1 MSLPL
6 HACMSPEGPGRPKQC
21 CCMSTDDEPPLPTG
35 YQYDAAVMITASHL
49 PYNRNGFKFFT
60 KEGGYEKKDITELLA
75 LAAEE
80 HAAEDAPNTAAD
92 ARYRDNAFVLSCA
105 LHSEPG
111 LIEQASSQLAAQ
123 MHAIESAFTERRDGL
138 PKASHASLRFESSE

>member
-1 MSLPL
+1 MS
-6 HACMSPEGPGRPKQC
+6 A
-21 CCMSTDDEPPLPTG
+21 DEQPPLPAG

-80 HAAEDAPNTAAD
+80 HTAEDAPNTAAD
-92 ARYRDNAFVLSCA
+92 ARYRDDAFVLSCA

-111 LIEQASSQLAAQ
+111 LIEQASSLVTPQ
-123 MHAIESAFTERRDGL
+123 MHAMGNIFTEFL
-138 PKASHASLRFESSE
+138 

>member
-1 MSLPL
+1 MS
-6 HACMSPEGPGRPKQC
+6 ADE
-21 CCMSTDDEPPLPTG
+21 EPPLPAG

-60 KEGGYEKKDITELLA
+60 KEGGYEKKEITELLA

-92 ARYRDNAFVLSCA
+92 ARYRDDAFVLSCA

-111 LIEQASSQLAAQ
+111 LIEQASSLVAPQ
-123 MHAIESAFTERRDGL
+123 MHAMGNVFTEL
-138 PKASHASLRFESSE
+138 L

>member
-1 MSLPL
+1 MQS
-6 HACMSPEGPGRPKQC
+6 
-21 CCMSTDDEPPLPTG
+21 CCMSADNKLPLPAG

-92 ARYRDNAFVLSCA
+92 ARYRDDAFVLSCA
-105 LHSEPG
+105 LHNEPG
-111 LIEQASSQLAAQ
+111 LIEQAGSPFAPQT
-123 MHAIESAFTERRDGL
+123 HAVGTVLTEL
-138 PKASHASLRFESSE
+138 L